1 MSSIEVYVVLFAS
14 SFTSST
20 ILPGHSELT
29 LTAFITQKEYVTL
42 HLIIVASI
50 GNVLGSIVNWYLGL
64 YFIRFKNK
72 KWFPFNEKNI
82 NNSSK
87 WFLKYGKW
95 SLLLSWVPFVGDG
108 LTLIAGVVKVPLS
121 EFVLLVTVAKV
132 TRYAFV
138 AMMAVSVF
146 Q

>member
-1 MSSIEVYVVLFAS
+1 MSSIEVYFILFAS
-14 SFTSST
+14 SFSSST

-29 LTAFITQKEYVTL
+29 LTAFITQREYETIY
-42 HLIIVASI
+42 LIIVASI

-64 YFIRFKNK
+64 YLIKFKNK
-72 KWFPFNEKNI
+72 KWFPLNEKNM

-108 LTLIAGVVKVPLS
+108 LTLIAGVLKVPLY

-132 TRYAFV
+132 TRYVFV
-138 AMMAVSVF
+138 AMMAVSIF

>member
-1 MSSIEVYVVLFAS
+1 MSSIEVYFILFAS
-14 SFTSST
+14 SFSSST

-29 LTAFITQKEYVTL
+29 LTAFITQREYETIY
-42 HLIIVASI
+42 LIIVASI

-64 YFIRFKNK
+64 YFIKFKNK
-72 KWFPFNEKNI
+72 KWFPLNEKNM

-108 LTLIAGVVKVPLS
+108 LTLIAGVLKVPFF
-121 EFVLLVTVAKV
+121 EFITLVTIAKV
-132 TRYAFV
+132 VRYLFV
-138 AMMAVSVF
+138 ALMAVNIF
-146 Q
+146 H

>member
-1 MSSIEVYVVLFAS
+1 MSSIEVYVILFAS
-14 SFTSST
+14 SFSSST

-29 LTAFITQKEYVTL
+29 LTAFITQREYETIY
-42 HLIIVASI
+42 LIIVASI

-64 YFIRFKNK
+64 YFIKFKNK
-72 KWFPFNEKNI
+72 KWFPLNEKNM
-82 NNSSK
+82 NNSSR

-108 LTLIAGVVKVPLS
+108 LTLIAGVLKVPLY
-121 EFVLLVTVAKV
+121 EFVLLVTIAKV
-132 TRYAFV
+132 TRYVFV
-138 AMMAVSVF
+138 AMMAMSIF

>member
-1 MSSIEVYVVLFAS
+1 MSSIEVYVILFAS
-14 SFTSST
+14 SFSSSK

-29 LTAFITQKEYVTL
+29 LTAFITQREYETIY
-42 HLIIVASI
+42 LIIVTSI

-64 YFIRFKNK
+64 YFIKFKNK
-72 KWFPFNEKNI
+72 KWFPFNEKNM

-108 LTLIAGVVKVPLS
+108 LTLIAGVLKVPLY

-132 TRYAFV
+132 TRYVFV
-138 AMMAVSVF
+138 AMMAISIF
-146 Q
+146 K

>member
-1 MSSIEVYVVLFAS
+1 MSSIEVYFILFAS
-14 SFTSST
+14 SFSSST

-29 LTAFITQKEYVTL
+29 LTAFITQREYETIY
-42 HLIIVASI
+42 LIIVASI

-64 YFIRFKNK
+64 YFIKFKNK
-72 KWFPFNEKNI
+72 KWFPLNEKNM

-108 LTLIAGVVKVPLS
+108 LTLIAGVLKVPLY

-132 TRYAFV
+132 TRYVFV
-138 AMMAVSVF
+138 AMMAVSIF
-146 Q
+146 Y

>member
-1 MSSIEVYVVLFAS
+1 MSSIEVYFILFAS
-14 SFTSST
+14 SFSSST

-29 LTAFITQKEYVTL
+29 LTAFITQREYETIY
-42 HLIIVASI
+42 LIIVASI

-64 YFIRFKNK
+64 YFIKFKNK
-72 KWFPFNEKNI
+72 KWFPLNEKNM

-95 SLLLSWVPFVGDG
+95 SLLLSWIPFVGDG
-108 LTLIAGVVKVPLS
+108 LTLIAGVLKVPLY

-132 TRYAFV
+132 TRYIFV
-138 AMMAVSVF
+138 AMMAVSIF

>member
-1 MSSIEVYVVLFAS
+1 MSSIEVYFILFAS
-14 SFTSST
+14 SFSSST

-29 LTAFITQKEYVTL
+29 LTAFITQREYETIY
-42 HLIIVASI
+42 LIIVASI

-64 YFIRFKNK
+64 YFIKFKNK
-72 KWFPFNEKNI
+72 KWFPLNEKNM

-108 LTLIAGVVKVPLS
+108 LTLIAGVLKVPLY

-132 TRYAFV
+132 TRYVFV
-138 AMMAVSVF
+138 AMMAVSIF

>member
-1 MSSIEVYVVLFAS
+1 MSSIEVYFILFAS
-14 SFTSST
+14 SFSSST

-29 LTAFITQKEYVTL
+29 LTAFITQREYETIY
-42 HLIIVASI
+42 LIIVASI

-64 YFIRFKNK
+64 YFIKFKNK
-72 KWFPFNEKNI
+72 KWFPLNEKNM

-108 LTLIAGVVKVPLS
+108 LTLIAGVLKVPLY

-132 TRYAFV
+132 TRYVFV
-138 AMMAVSVF
+138 AMMAVSIF
-146 Q
+146 

>member
-1 MSSIEVYVVLFAS
+1 MSSIEVYFILFAS
-14 SFTSST
+14 SFSSST

-29 LTAFITQKEYVTL
+29 LTAFITQREYETIY
-42 HLIIVASI
+42 LIIVASI

-64 YFIRFKNK
+64 YFIKFKNK
-72 KWFPFNEKNI
+72 KWFPLNEKNM

-108 LTLIAGVVKVPLS
+108 LTLIAGVLKVPLY

-132 TRYAFV
+132 TRYIFV
-138 AMMAVSVF
+138 AMMAVSIF